1 MCGNLHYALV
11 DWLVGNIASRLCVGC
26 AQHYYR
32 VATLLAYHYYD
43 RTCVYN
49 VMYVCMSM
57 SVHHRF
63 LVEIILNHSSVST
76 LQMQYLFLS
85 VRYLNQLSC
94 MHDYGHKEPC
104 IMDTYL

>member
-1 MCGNLHYALV
+1 
-11 DWLVGNIASRLCVGC
+11 
-26 AQHYYR
+26 
-32 VATLLAYHYYD
+32 
-43 RTCVYN
+43 
-49 VMYVCMSM
+49 MYVCVSM

-94 MHDYGHKEPC
+94 M
-104 IMDTYL
+104 IMVTKNLASWTPTFETVLFYFKPRT